1 MDVRRARIGEWLSGG
16 LGAAVF
22 LSLFLPWYC
31 TPDTRSECAA
41 DEGISG
47 WESFAVVDLVLL
59 AAGALAVAA
68 LVLTLTQ
75 RTPALPL
82 AVTSLA
88 VVVALAAAVL
98 AVVRLVAAPDLTGAG
113 GEAAPVRLLGA
124 WLGAGAAL
132 GLLASLLAAVRD
144 ERIPSEP
151 RTGEEQASAVR
162 SLSVSGSPGPKGA
175 GGSDH
180 SADPTYNRAS

>member
-16 LGAAVF
+16 LGAALV

-31 TPDTRSECAA
+31 SPDSRSGCERA
-41 DEGISG
+41 SG
-47 WESFAVVDLVLL
+47 WESFAVVDLVVL
-59 AAGALAVAA
+59 AAGAIAVAA

-82 AVTSLA
+82 AVTSLGA
-88 VVVALAAAVL
+88 FVALAGAVL
-98 AVVRLVAAPDLTGAG
+98 AVVRLAAPPDLTGAG
-113 GEAAPVRLLGA
+113 GEAASVRLIGA

-132 GLLASLLAAVRD
+132 GLLGSLLAAVRD

-151 RTGEEQASAVR
+151 RMAEEQAAAVR
-162 SLSVSGSPGPKGA
+162 TISLSRPPGPKGS
-175 GGSDH
+175 GGS
-180 SADPTYNRAS
+180 A